1 MKITVRR
8 QYDIGTC
15 CGYIKSIWLTEKITP
30 QELRR
35 LINRGENIKV
45 IYKT

>member
-15 CGYIKSIWLTEKITP
+15 CEDIKSIWLTEEITP
-30 QELRR
+30 QELRI

-45 IYKT
+45 IYET